1 MTRIGNNG
9 RGRHSARAAG
19 IGAAFVAA
27 TVAVAG
33 CGINM
38 QELPLPGGTDTGSKP
53 RQYTIQFDNVLDL
66 VPQSQ
71 VKKDGINVGRIV
83 SIKVPKDSWQA
94 NVKIEVKN
102 DVNLS
107 EDARVEIQQTAL
119 LGEKFV
125 SLSEPE
131 GSENAPR
138 QDPKELI
145 RNSADNER
153 TRTATDIEQVL
164 GALSMLLNGGG
175 LAQLTPIV
183 DELNKALGT
192 DGSELKS
199 LLKTT
204 SKLVAG
210 LNRQRDD
217 IVTAIDGLNQLSE
230 RTVAQTDQIDRIL
243 GELPEAVQVLEDQRP
258 QFVDLLTKLDR
269 LGDVGTDII
278 TKSREA
284 LITDLKALRPVLSEL
299 TKAAPDLITSLPLFP
314 TIPFPDT
321 MLPAIHGDSTNLFM
335 TLDLRILNQIEALG
349 VGQGTPKHSPVK
361 VNPYPVNPSNPYI
374 NGSGPPSGWPT
385 ISLIN
390 PAPGSQPGP
399 KTPPSGTRYS
409 AKKKSAKSDAKVK
422 ADTKVKS
429 QAKADDK
436 AKTQYSV
443 IPAPAAADQ
452 RFIDGP
458 LSMIGGDK

>member
-1 MTRIGNNG
+1 M
-9 RGRHSARAAG
+9 
-19 IGAAFVAA
+19 
-27 TVAVAG
+27 
-33 CGINM
+33 
-38 QELPLPGGTDTGSKP
+38 
-53 RQYTIQFDNVLDL
+53 
-66 VPQSQ
+66 
-71 VKKDGINVGRIV
+71 
-83 SIKVPKDSWQA
+83 
-94 NVKIEVKN
+94 
-102 DVNLS
+102 
-107 EDARVEIQQTAL
+107 
-119 LGEKFV
+119 
-125 SLSEPE
+125 
-131 GSENAPR
+131 
-138 QDPKELI
+138 
-145 RNSADNER
+145 
-153 TRTATDIEQVL
+153 
-164 GALSMLLNGGG
+164 
-175 LAQLTPIV
+175 

-321 MLPAIHGDSTNLFM
+321 MLRRFTVTRRTSS
-335 TLDLRILNQIEALG
+335 LRWICGSSIRSRHSAWDRERRSIP
-349 VGQGTPKHSPVK
+349 GQGESVPGQSG
-361 VNPYPVNPSNPYI
+361 NPYI
-374 NGSGPPSGWPT
+374 NGNGPRSGWPT

-390 PAPGSQPGP
+390 PARVRSRSEHRPAAP
-399 KTPPSGTRYS
+399 GTRPRRS
-409 AKKKSAKSDAKVK
+409 RPSRMPRSRR
-422 ADTKVKS
+422 TPRS
-429 QAKADDK
+429 SRRPRLM
-436 AKTQYSV
+436 TRRRRST
-443 IPAPAAADQ
+443 
-452 RFIDGP
+452 R
-458 LSMIGGDK
+458 